1 MPADRVASSGYAT
14 GMTSL
19 RRYVR
24 DLRRAPPLDWDVA
37 EQVAMMIDAGTP
49 LSAIGDIAGMPPY
62 WVVNLW
68 RRESPEFDELIV
80 AASEARAERML
91 DETISIADDVERSPA
106 CREVSIRAR
115 MAAMKVYNRKR
126 FDPAL
131 KVEVE
136 ARTQVGDGMT
146 TAELE
151 QLVREER
158 RRALREEAV
167 EVEGGDPPLLRGGGL
182 GGD

>member
-1 MPADRVASSGYAT
+1 
-14 GMTSL
+14 
-19 RRYVR
+19 
-24 DLRRAPPLDWDVA
+24 
-37 EQVAMMIDAGTP
+37 MIDAGTP

-115 MAAMKVYNRKR
+115 AMLAKVYNRRKY
-126 FDPAL
+126 DPATRI
-131 KVEVE
+131 EVE
-136 ARTQVGDGMT
+136 GRVTVGDGMT

-151 QLVREER
+151 AIVAEER
-158 RRALREEAV
+158 RRRLQAEALDVTPETPALPGPGALSGE
-167 EVEGGDPPLLRGGGL
+167 
-182 GGD
+182 

>member
-1 MPADRVASSGYAT
+1 
-14 GMTSL
+14 
-19 RRYVR
+19 
-24 DLRRAPPLDWDVA
+24 
-37 EQVAMMIDAGTP
+37 MIDAGTP

-68 RRESPEFDELIV
+68 RKESAEFDELIV

-91 DETISIADDVERSPA
+91 DETIIIADDVGRSPA

-115 MAAMKVYNRKR
+115 MQAMKVYNRKR

-136 ARTQVGDGMT
+136 ARTQVGDSMT

-151 QLVREER
+151 RLVAEQ
-158 RRALREEAV
+158 RRARLQAEALDV
-167 EVEGGDPPLLRGGGL
+167 TPETPALPMPGALNGE
-182 GGD
+182 

>member
-1 MPADRVASSGYAT
+1 
-14 GMTSL
+14 MTSL

-24 DLRRAPPLDWDVA
+24 DLRRAPPIDWDVA

-68 RRESPEFDELIV
+68 RKESAEFDELIV

-115 MAAMKVYNRKR
+115 MQAMKVYNRKR

-136 ARTQVGDGMT
+136 ARTQVGDSMT

-151 QLVREER
+151 RLVAEQ
-158 RRALREEAV
+158 RRARLQAEAV
-167 EVEGGDPPLLRGGGL
+167 DATPETPALLPPAGSSGEPPF
-182 GGD
+182 

>member
-1 MPADRVASSGYAT
+1 
-14 GMTSL
+14 
-19 RRYVR
+19 
-24 DLRRAPPLDWDVA
+24 
-37 EQVAMMIDAGTP
+37 MIDAGTP

-68 RRESPEFDELIV
+68 RKESAEFDELIV

-91 DETISIADDVERSPA
+91 DETIEIADDVKRSPA

-136 ARTQVGDGMT
+136 ARAQVGDSMT

-151 QLVREER
+151 ALVREER
-158 RRALREEAV
+158 RARLAAEALDATPETPALL
-167 EVEGGDPPLLRGGGL
+167 PPAGL
-182 GGD
+182 SGESPP

>member
-1 MPADRVASSGYAT
+1 
-14 GMTSL
+14 
-19 RRYVR
+19 
-24 DLRRAPPLDWDVA
+24 
-37 EQVAMMIDAGTP
+37 MMIDAGTP
-49 LSAIGDIAGMPPY
+49 ISAIGDIAGMPPY

-68 RRESPEFDELIV
+68 RKESAEFDELIV

-91 DETISIADDVERSPA
+91 DETISIADDVKRSPA

-115 MAAMKVYNRKR
+115 MQAMKVYNRKR

-136 ARTQVGDGMT
+136 ARTQVGDSMT

-151 QLVREER
+151 RLVAEQR
-158 RRALREEAV
+158 RQRLQAEAV
-167 EVEGGDPPLLRGGGL
+167 DATPETPALLPPAGL
-182 GGD
+182 SGEPPS

>member
-1 MPADRVASSGYAT
+1 
-14 GMTSL
+14 MTSL

-24 DLRRAPPLDWDVA
+24 DLRRSPPIDWDVA
-37 EQVAMMIDAGTP
+37 EQVAMMIEAGTP
-49 LSAIGDIAGMPPY
+49 VSRIGDIAGMPPY

-91 DETISIADDVERSPA
+91 DETIEIADNVKRSPA

-136 ARTQVGDGMT
+136 ARAQVGDSMT

-151 QLVREER
+151 RLVAEQ
-158 RRALREEAV
+158 RRARLRDEAV
-167 EVEGGDPPLLRGGGL
+167 DVTPETPALPGPGALSGEPPH
-182 GGD
+182 

>member
-1 MPADRVASSGYAT
+1 
-14 GMTSL
+14 
-19 RRYVR
+19 
-24 DLRRAPPLDWDVA
+24 
-37 EQVAMMIDAGTP
+37 MMIDAGTP
-49 LSAIGDIAGMPPY
+49 ISAIGDIAGMPPY

-68 RRESPEFDELIV
+68 RKESAEFDELIV

-91 DETISIADDVERSPA
+91 DETISIADDVGRSPA

-115 MAAMKVYNRKR
+115 MQAMKVYNRKR

-136 ARTQVGDGMT
+136 ARTQVGDSMT

-151 QLVREER
+151 RLVAEQ
-158 RRALREEAV
+158 RRARLQAEALDV
-167 EVEGGDPPLLRGGGL
+167 TPETPALLPPAGL
-182 GGD
+182 SGEPPS